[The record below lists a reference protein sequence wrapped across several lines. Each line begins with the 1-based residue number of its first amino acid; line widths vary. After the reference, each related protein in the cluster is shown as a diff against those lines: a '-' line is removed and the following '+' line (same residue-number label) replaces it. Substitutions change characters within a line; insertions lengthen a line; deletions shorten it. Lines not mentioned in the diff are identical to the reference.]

1 MPAKLPSLLQAA
13 VFTGALL
20 WAAVEDARTK
30 TVPAESI
37 IIIALTGLID
47 FSPVKYRGLVLAL
60 PFYIAAGLGRAGA
73 GDVWI
78 VAACG
83 LVLGLRRGTAGLMFG
98 LAMFII
104 YYLIVKPYRISSP
117 ESAPSACICSPKP
130 KPTRAARTRRR
141 TRLTRKQNNRFDT
154 MHRPPSGSNRAEG
167 NFFMPTP

>member
-37 IIIALTGLID
+37 ILIALTGLID

-60 PFYIAAGLGRAGA
+60 PFYIASGLGRAGA
-73 GDVWI
+73 GDVWL

-83 LVLGLRRGTAGLMFG
+83 LVLGLRRGTAGLIFG
-98 LAMFII
+98 LVVFII
-104 YYLIVKPYRISSP
+104 CYLMMRPYRMVSLRP
-117 ESAPSACICSPKP
+117 ATYPLVPFF
-130 KPTRAARTRRR
+130 AAGFIPAYFN
-141 TRLTRKQNNRFDT
+141 LL
-154 MHRPPSGSNRAEG
+154 
-167 NFFMPTP
+167 